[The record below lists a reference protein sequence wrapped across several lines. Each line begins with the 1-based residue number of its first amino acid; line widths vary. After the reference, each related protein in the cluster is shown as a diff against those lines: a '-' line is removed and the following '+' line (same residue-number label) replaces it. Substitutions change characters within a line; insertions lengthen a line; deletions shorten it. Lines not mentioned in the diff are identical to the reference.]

1 MEEMLVNLNCV
12 MFLLTYIYAVL
23 RHIYVLIY
31 CCTHFN
37 FLILILNWCDLLWL
51 KCGVLLELPFILF
64 GEWQQIRFSSCRKLR
79 SQPLFAEITSGLAG
93 SPPPRSY
100 TDEHCWC
107 EIFIV
112 QVPDYFPVSQ
122 SAVS

>member
-64 GEWQQIRFSSCRKLR
+64 GEWQQIRFLSCRKLR
-79 SQPLFAEITSGLAG
+79 MALVQPASFCGNYFRFG
-93 SPPPRSY
+93 RVPPPALGLIQANIAGVR
-100 TDEHCWC
+100 
-107 EIFIV
+107 FL
-112 QVPDYFPVSQ
+112 
-122 SAVS
+122 